1 MRRTRTRR
9 FGVVLVAWLAVGW
22 AGVGAAERVPAQRYP
37 VLTPAEARFREL
49 RELAARDPAEAVRG
63 LEALL
68 AEGFEPADAVHAALA
83 WLLPPGRAEAHWR
96 AVVEAS
102 PPSPFL
108 PEALEALARLAE
120 ERLQW
125 DRAADLY
132 RRLAEASPD
141 EDWLVRALA
150 SRLRVLERM
159 NRPEEALRVA
169 ERLWVEFAHRPE
181 ARLAEPVLA
190 RGSGDPFRPVSGERI
205 FERGRVLLEK
215 GRREEA
221 VRTLRELR
229 RRLVPGSRIGP
240 RVDLA
245 LGKALYFLRR
255 YEEALAPLG
264 RAART
269 GSPRTAEEARF
280 YRARCL
286 FGLDRGDEGARDLVA
301 LARERPRSP
310 RAPLYLYQAYRVFE
324 GRRMGAEADA
334 ARSLLLERYGT
345 SDEARDT
352 RFNQGWARFRQGAFR
367 EAAEA
372 FARSAQGARPGWIR
386 ARGLYWQARAL
397 AAAGDRERALA
408 VARRLVSEHPLGY
421 YARLARRLIAARG
434 VGRLDLPD
442 PRAGAGNPDL
452 PFPVPTPEDL
462 RPRGED
468 PRITAYLRLGL
479 PEAARRLLARE
490 AGPGPRWARLL
501 YWAGDFKG
509 ALRAAGRSWWDWP
522 AGGAIGPLE
531 PPGLAYPFALPAQ
544 VEAASRDA
552 GVHPHLVL
560 AVAHTESHFDPRAY
574 SPWEARGL
582 MQFIPSTGARVARRA
597 GLERFEPEDLFDPAL
612 ALRLGA
618 LHLRELLD
626 RFDGNVVAA
635 VAAYNAGARAVERWV
650 RTRGSEP
657 DDVFVESV
665 PYRETRRYIKKVL
678 TALDAYARID
688 PPGLWGQRP

>member
-1 MRRTRTRR
+1 MHRMRKRR
-9 FGVVLVAWLAVGW
+9 IGAALAVWLSAGWVW
-22 AGVGAAERVPAQRYP
+22 AGAGERVPAHRYP
-37 VLTPAEARFREL
+37 VLSPAEARFREL
-49 RELAARDPAEAVRG
+49 RELGARDPAGAVQG

-83 WLLPPGRAEAHWR
+83 RLLPPGRARAHWR
-96 AVVEAS
+96 AILEAS

-108 PEALEALARLAE
+108 PEALEALARQAE
-120 ERLQW
+120 ERRQW
-125 DRAADLY
+125 DRAAELY
-132 RRLAEASPD
+132 SRLADAAPD
-141 EDWLVRALA
+141 EDWRVRALA
-150 SRLRVLERM
+150 SQLRVLERA
-159 NRPEEALRVA
+159 NRRDEALRVA
-169 ERLWVEFAHRPE
+169 ERLWVDFAHRPE

-190 RGSGDPFRPVSGERI
+190 RGTGDPFRPVSGEGI
-205 FERGRVLLEK
+205 FKRGRVLLEK

-229 RRLVPGSRIGP
+229 RRLIPGSRIAP

-255 YEEALAPLG
+255 YEEALLPLG
-264 RAART
+264 RAARA

-301 LARERPRSP
+301 LARERPTSP

-324 GRRMGAEADA
+324 GRRMWADA
-334 ARSLLLERYGT
+334 AEARSLLFERYGT
-345 SDEARDT
+345 SDEARDA
-352 RFNQGWARFRQGAFR
+352 RFNLGWARFREGAFS

-372 FARSAQGARPGWIR
+372 FSRSARGARPGWIR

-397 AAAGDRERALA
+397 AAAGDREGAAA

-421 YARLARRLIAARG
+421 YARLARRLIAASG

-442 PRAGAGNPDL
+442 PRAEAGDPEL
-452 PFPVPTPEDL
+452 PFPVPAPEDL
-462 RPRGED
+462 QPGGED

-490 AGPGPRWARLL
+490 AGRGPRWARLL
-501 YWAGDFKG
+501 YWAGDFRG
-509 ALRAAGRSWWDWP
+509 AVRASGRSWADWP
-522 AGGAIGPLE
+522 EEGVGPLDPE
-531 PPGLAYPFALPAQ
+531 ALAFPFAFPGDLAR
-544 VEAASRDA
+544 AAREA

-560 AVAHTESHFDPRAY
+560 AVAHTESHFDPKAY
-574 SPWEARGL
+574 SPWEARGV
-582 MQFIPSTGARVARRA
+582 MQFIPSTGERVARRA
-597 GLERFEPEDLFDPAL
+597 GVEAFEPEDLFDPAL

-626 RFDGNVVAA
+626 RFGGDVVAA
-635 VAAYNAGARAVERWV
+635 VAAYNAGARAVERWIRKWG
-650 RTRGSEP
+650 RTP

-678 TALDAYARID
+678 TALDAYARLD